1 MANYFTTDTELTSI
15 ADAIRVKGG
24 TSSPLSYPAGF
35 ISAINAIQGGS
46 ISSVIFTSDES
57 SEGQTKKLDFDTT
70 KKIALFA
77 WIKDSSN
84 GIWYGGTKGDT
95 YSSSNTSIQYMLE
108 NYNENNVVQ
117 NIVNIYL
124 TFDDVNKE
132 VTLSNYT
139 SSITISDYIFFIIV
153 Y

>member
-15 ADAIRVKGG
+15 ADAIRTKGG

-35 ISAINAIQGGS
+35 ISAINAIQGS
-46 ISSVIFTSDES
+46 ITSVIFTSDES
-57 SEGQTKKLDFDTT
+57 SEGSTKKLDFDTT

-77 WIKDSSN
+77 WIEDSSN
-84 GIWYGGTKGDT
+84 GIWYGGTEGDT
-95 YSSSNTSIQYMLE
+95 YNSSITTVQYMLE
-108 NYNENNVVQ
+108 NYDESRIIQNTVNV
-117 NIVNIYL
+117 YL
-124 TFDDVNKE
+124 TFDDANKE
-132 VTLSNYT
+132 VTLTNYT

>member
-35 ISAINAIQGGS
+35 ISAINAIQGS
-46 ISSVIFTSDES
+46 MTSVIFTSDES
-57 SEGQTKKLDFDTT
+57 SEGSTKKLDFDTT

-84 GIWYGGTKGDT
+84 GIWYGGTEGDT
-95 YSSSNTSIQYMLE
+95 YNSSIITTQYLLE
-108 NYNENNVVQ
+108 NYDESRVVQ
-117 NIVNIYL
+117 NTVNVYL
-124 TFDDVNKE
+124 TFDDANKE
-132 VTLSNYT
+132 VTLTNYT
-139 SSITISDYIFFIIV
+139 SSITISDYIFFIVV